1 MNSRDSSAPDT
12 SALDHAA
19 EVGRVLGDLGA
30 RFYFDPATLAKGK
43 QHGLDGFRFY
53 FLGRG
58 GVLGDV
64 EPEVVT
70 AAFGYFAPALVAN
83 MWNSAREVMAPRE
96 AARLFNEACQDYG
109 RAHLADVADLD
120 AFCAD
125 AEAVVDAT
133 DVAGLSLYAG
143 WAAEP
148 LPDDA
153 PARAMQLA
161 AVLRELRGSV
171 HLAAVVSVGLTGQ
184 AAHAVARPG
193 DVGMFGWDEA
203 TVSVGEAE
211 KARWR
216 RAEELTNERMAD
228 FFSVLDDRGRETL
241 LHVAT
246 EMGAAC
252 S

>member
-1 MNSRDSSAPDT
+1 MDP
-12 SALDHAA
+12 LEHAA
-19 EVGRVLGDLGA
+19 EVGKVLGDLGA
-30 RFYFDPATLAKGK
+30 RFYFDPATLAAGK
-43 QHGLDGFRFY
+43 EAGLDGFRFY

-64 EPEVVT
+64 EPAVVT
-70 AAFGYFAPALVAN
+70 AAFGYFAPHLVAN
-83 MWNSAREVMAPRE
+83 MWNSAKEVMAPRD
-96 AARLFNEACQDYG
+96 AARLFNEACRAYG
-109 RAHLADVADLD
+109 RAHLAEVEGLD

-153 PARAMQLA
+153 PGRAMQLA

-171 HLAAVVSVGLTGQ
+171 HLAAIVTVGLTGQ
-184 AAHAVARPG
+184 AAHAVARPA
-193 DVGMFGWDEA
+193 DVGMFGWDES
-203 TVSVGEAE
+203 TVTVGDEE
-211 KARWR
+211 KARWQ
-216 RAEELTNERMAD
+216 RAEQITNERMAD
-228 FFSVLDDRGRETL
+228 FFSVLDERGRTTL
-241 LHVAT
+241 LDVAT
-246 EMGAAC
+246 EMRAAC